1 MQTWSTGWCRG
12 ECWPWHGCDLNL
24 MRFPNEKYPMQ
35 KPFCQPFEPNN
46 GQFIFYTMVP
56 QSFSLFQSDAHEQ
69 HCRGRCYQRR
79 PHWYRNRVHDQWL
92 LPSIVPIEPIE
103 PSAEQTMWL
112 SNGWGKKKNKVGC
125 TWCILILFF
134 FLLQDAVLNKNV
146 RWSGIKRGN
155 K

>member
-12 ECWPWHGCDLNL
+12 ERWPWHGCDLNL

-103 PSAEQTMWL
+103 PSVEQTMWL
-112 SNGWGKKKNKVGC
+112 SNGWVKKKQSRMHLMHSYIVLFLAAGC
-125 TWCILILFF
+125 GAEQKC
-134 FLLQDAVLNKNV
+134 AVEWDK
-146 RWSGIKRGN
+146 KR